1 MSSDKP
7 TVFDSLLLTTLLED
21 SGSESGSCFTLDSEE
36 SEPQTPNDSSPKLT
50 TMELVGSEELVSH
63 YLTLLIIINAQNMY

>member
-7 TVFDSLLLTTLLED
+7 AVLDSHLLTLLED

-36 SEPQTPNDSSPKLT
+36 SEPRTPNDSSPKLA
-50 TMELVGSEELVSH
+50 TMELVESEELVSRC
-63 YLTLLIIINAQNMY
+63 LILLIILYAQNM